1 MARQDCLDVTL
12 RQFPQSVV
20 TMLCKSRP
28 LRADF
33 AKRMMDGN
41 QNPRTLRQRIDL
53 RQAPFQRAR
62 ADPALRPIEA
72 RLHANRGLKRHD
84 GKRAEIQLS
93 LDLFLHAAKPL
104 VRCGKPLK
112 QIEVRQVV
120 IAHADGNGRI
130 Q

>member
-1 MARQDCLDVTL
+1 
-12 RQFPQSVV
+12 
-20 TMLCKSRP
+20 
-28 LRADF
+28 
-33 AKRMMDGN
+33 MDGN
-41 QNPRTLRQRIDL
+41 QNPRTLRQGIDL

-62 ADPALRPIEA
+62 ADPALRPIET
-72 RLHANRGLKRHD
+72 RLHANRSLQRHD

-120 IAHADGNGRI
+120 IAHSDGNGRI